1 MVIGGSISAS
11 DLVSDLHE
19 IVSGP
24 LYLSVRGTNP
34 RLDSLYNLPNVKLRA
49 PVKSIHPSIKDGGI
63 TVTFTDGSS
72 ISNLQHILFA
82 TGFRLNYPFLN
93 PNPITPT
100 NRLAR
105 FYQHIFNF
113 EEPSLAVVG
122 QCRGALSFRVYEY
135 QAVAAARFFANHEA
149 HALPSIDK
157 QEAWE
162 VERIKYK
169 GDNDRF
175 HEILPDFE
183 AYFNWLQEFAGK
195 PAPGSDA
202 YELPRWNPE
211 WEVYGLAVLEL
222 KDKYLKDIAEKTK
235 RRFQEQ
241 KVIQAKL

>member
-1 MVIGGSISAS
+1 M
-11 DLVSDLHE
+11 
-19 IVSGP
+19 
-24 LYLSVRGTNP
+24 
-34 RLDSLYNLPNVKLRA
+34 
-49 PVKSIHPSIKDGGI
+49 
-63 TVTFTDGSS
+63 
-72 ISNLQHILFA
+72 
-82 TGFRLNYPFLN
+82 
-93 PNPITPT
+93 
-100 NRLAR
+100 
-105 FYQHIFNF
+105 
-113 EEPSLAVVG
+113 
-122 QCRGALSFRVYEY
+122 
-135 QAVAAARFFANHEA
+135 AAARFFANHEA